1 MKLSRRK
8 FEALV
13 VRALET
19 IPEPI
24 RARMDNVDVVIEDR
38 PSPDQLTSLDL
49 SPDEEL
55 FGLYEGTPLI
65 ERGITAN
72 PLMPDK
78 ITIFQRALEAGCE
91 TEADITE
98 EVRRTIVHEVAH
110 HFGFNEEKL
119 AELGYD

>member
-1 MKLSRRK
+1 MKLSRKR
-8 FEALV
+8 FEQLVAHALDQ
-13 VRALET
+13 

-24 RARMDNVDVVIEDR
+24 QDRMQNIDVVIEDE
-38 PSPDQLTSLDL
+38 PTDEQLDTLDL
-49 SPDEEL
+49 EPDDVL

-78 ITIFQRALEAGCE
+78 ITIFKRALEEACE
-91 TEADITE
+91 TEAEITE

-110 HFGFNEEKL
+110 HFGIDEDRL

>member
-1 MKLSRRK
+1 MKLSRRR
-8 FEALV
+8 FETLVLQALD
-13 VRALET
+13 A

-24 RARMDNVDVVIEDR
+24 RARMDNIDVVIEDR
-38 PSPDQLTSLDL
+38 PSSDQIAELDL
-49 SPDEEL
+49 EPDEVL

-78 ITIFQRALEAGCE
+78 ITIFQRALEAACE
-91 TEADITE
+91 TEADVTE

-110 HFGFNEEKL
+110 HFGFDEEKL